1 MVSKKMFG
9 WASSPSQILED
20 RRRKT
25 NRELRENA
33 RQQGELQKTITRL
46 KERFKKTSDPD
57 EQMRIAQAIVET
69 ENTLKRKIASAR
81 ESTQFI
87 GHLEGNMEMAA
98 RIDNFKE
105 VATVKSA
112 MARKATPAV
121 IADLQQSI
129 MMSSSTLD
137 ITNDMMND
145 ISQPD
150 PVKQEADDEVVRMMV
165 EQLKSSQALD
175 IAQSMPSPVATYVPV
190 PAFPSVPIQVGESSA
205 SVPSAS
211 PVSVDDFQRRL
222 DNLRMF

>member
-1 MVSKKMFG
+1 MAIKKMFG

-20 RRRKT
+20 RRRTT
-25 NRELRENA
+25 NRQLRENA
-33 RQQGELQKTITRL
+33 RQQGELQKSIAALRV
-46 KERFKKTSDPD
+46 RFSRTSNPD
-57 EQMRIAQAIVET
+57 EQMRIAQAIVEA
-69 ENTLKRKIASAR
+69 ENLLKRKIASAKESSQIIR
-81 ESTQFI
+81 E
-87 GHLEGNMEMAA
+87 LEDNMDMAT

-105 VATVKSA
+105 IATVKSA
-112 MARKATPAV
+112 MARKATPIV

-129 MMSSSTLD
+129 MMSSSVLD

-145 ISQPD
+145 ISHPD

-190 PAFPSVPIQVGESSA
+190 PAFPSVPIQVGESNN